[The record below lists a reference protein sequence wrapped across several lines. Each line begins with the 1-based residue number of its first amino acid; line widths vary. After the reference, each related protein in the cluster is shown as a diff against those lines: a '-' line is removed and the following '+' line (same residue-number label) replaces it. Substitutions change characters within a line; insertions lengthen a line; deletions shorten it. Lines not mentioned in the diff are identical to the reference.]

1 MLKLTPEGRP
11 REEDNPRGLS
21 HTLVVSEVIC
31 IRHSELGHLTTTR
44 LVHNPMATQSE
55 IAEIPT
61 SVSIA
66 TPSLRKNF
74 GWTFSGNFTYAL
86 CQWGML
92 SVLAKLGNPSVVGQY
107 AIALAICHPIFM
119 LTNLQLRTV
128 QATDARSE
136 YEFADYFSLRCL
148 GSTFGIFLVL
158 STTIFVG
165 YNRTTALVVV
175 LVAAWKF
182 IESISNVITGQFQK
196 SERLDQSA
204 IGLMIRGA
212 VSILAFGVAYWWV
225 RNLVAGVLSAV
236 VVSAIAVV
244 CYDVQRVRRLLR
256 RGQESRRFFRLRWPT
271 LRRLTILSFPLGVV
285 MALISL
291 NSNLPRYV
299 LERKLG
305 SAELG
310 IFASL
315 AYLVIAASLIVNALG
330 QSATARLSRMFVTGR
345 FGEFRAVMRKLLL
358 FGVVIVAVGTPLAAA
373 FGKPLI
379 AILYRPEYAARFS
392 VFLVLVVTVGIG
404 AMASFL
410 GYGVT
415 AARVFKPQ
423 VAINGACALTTLIV
437 TLVLVPRH
445 GIMGA
450 AIALLA
456 AAVVQTMLNAFVL
469 KMALNSAACCLPSAN
484 VNDYRAKQEIL

>member
-1 MLKLTPEGRP
+1 
-11 REEDNPRGLS
+11 
-21 HTLVVSEVIC
+21 
-31 IRHSELGHLTTTR
+31 
-44 LVHNPMATQSE
+44 MATQSE
-55 IAEIPT
+55 IAEIST
-61 SVSIA
+61 SEPIA

-74 GWTFSGNFTYAL
+74 RWAFSGNFTYAR

-92 SVLAKLGNPSVVGQY
+92 SVLAKLGNPAVVGQY

-148 GSTFGIFLVL
+148 GSTFAILLVL
-158 STTIFVG
+158 SVTIFVG
-165 YNRTTALVVV
+165 YDQTTALVVV
-175 LVAAWKF
+175 LVAASKF
-182 IESISNVITGQFQK
+182 IESISDGIAGQFLK

-204 IGLMIRGA
+204 IGLMIRGVA
-212 VSILAFGVAYWWV
+212 SILVFGVVYWWV
-225 RNLVAGVLSAV
+225 RSLAAGVLSAV
-236 VVSAIAVV
+236 VVSAITVV

-256 RGQESRRFFRLRWPT
+256 KGQESLRFFRLRWPT
-271 LRRLTILSFPLGVV
+271 LRRLTILSFPMGVV

-291 NSNLPRYV
+291 NANLPRYV

-315 AYLVIAASLIVNALG
+315 AYLVIAASLVVNALG
-330 QSATARLSRMFVTGR
+330 QSATARLSRMFATGR

-358 FGVVIVAVGTPLAAA
+358 FGVAVAAVGTPLAAA
-373 FGKPLI
+373 FGKPVI
-379 AILYRPEYAARFS
+379 AILYRPEYTARFS
-392 VFLVLVVTVGIG
+392 VFLVLVVTVGVG

-410 GYGVT
+410 GYGAT

-423 VAINGACALTTLIV
+423 VAINGACALTTLMV

-450 AIALLA
+450 AVALLA
-456 AAVVQTMLNAFVL
+456 AAVVQAVLNALVL
-469 KMALNSAACCLPSAN
+469 KLALNSAACYLPSAN
-484 VNDYRAKQEIL
+484 VNDCRAEQKAL